1 MKLEVR
7 IVFHRNNYE
16 IKHSQGRML
25 RHFTAINLMPGRVS
39 YVGQSNIS
47 LQRVRL
53 NDTRS
58 LNDRCSGIAIPFSIE
73 FACYSPPPPRIFLPF
88 SLRAKEAI
96 TKRKI
101 KMKEKKKRDACSRRN
116 SRWSCRHIVRIYSYY
131 IKNNLPYDLFLY
143 LISIFRI
150 SIFLNS

>member
-1 MKLEVR
+1 
-7 IVFHRNNYE
+7 
-16 IKHSQGRML
+16 ML

-58 LNDRCSGIAIPFSIE
+58 LNDRCSGIVIFDRIRVLFS
-73 FACYSPPPPRIFLPF
+73 PPRIFLPF

-116 SRWSCRHIVRIYSYY
+116 SR
-131 IKNNLPYDLFLY
+131 
-143 LISIFRI
+143 
-150 SIFLNS
+150 